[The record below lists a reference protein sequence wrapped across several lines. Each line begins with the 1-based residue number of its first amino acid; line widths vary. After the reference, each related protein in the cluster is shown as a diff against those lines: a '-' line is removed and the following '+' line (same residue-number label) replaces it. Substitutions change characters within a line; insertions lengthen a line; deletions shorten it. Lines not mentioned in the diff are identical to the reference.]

1 MASSTTNKRRYRDSK
16 LGMYFFNS
24 SRQIEAATFNFETFQ
39 QRASSQKTW
48 TKFER
53 HKARDKQTGVYIV
66 DLTQLLKWNRK
77 PISTAST
84 KLNLIHLRE
93 TVERHR
99 RPNVPEFWQKPT
111 KIDPM
116 INSVPIREDRI
127 SMPHFRGHF
136 IAPLKCPLLGNLNHN
151 GAMEVNLSFKI
162 GCNTGAA
169 QVSAKKEV

>member
-1 MASSTTNKRRYRDSK
+1 M
-16 LGMYFFNS
+16 
-24 SRQIEAATFNFETFQ
+24 FENYCNEPRHIRVHLLEPKADFH
-39 QRASSQKTW
+39 RKHKTQSHPP
-48 TKFER
+48 TR
-53 HKARDKQTGVYIV
+53 NGG
-66 DLTQLLKWNRK
+66 
-77 PISTAST
+77 
-84 KLNLIHLRE
+84 
-93 TVERHR
+93 RHR

-169 QVSAKKEV
+169 QVSARKEV